1 MSELKTALCKKC
13 GKPVIVANLLDDGRP
28 ILIEPPLTVGIFVQ
42 PRKQHK
48 AFCGLAR
55 AMRMRAERARGFSTE
70 SGLEDSNGDLWGA
83 WSEEDIEWIAEIP
96 EPPRGNN

>member
-55 AMRMRAERARGFSTE
+55 AMRMRAERARGFS
-70 SGLEDSNGDLWGA
+70 SQV
-83 WSEEDIEWIAEIP
+83 
-96 EPPRGNN
+96 